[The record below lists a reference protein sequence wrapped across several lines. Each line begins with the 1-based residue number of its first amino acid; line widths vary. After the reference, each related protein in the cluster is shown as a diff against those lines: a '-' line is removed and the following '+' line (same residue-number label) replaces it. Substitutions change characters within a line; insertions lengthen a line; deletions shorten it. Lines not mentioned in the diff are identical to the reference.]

1 MACDPFLSILSKKVS
16 VIRTF
21 FSTPDDVLISDTH
34 VLITDTHVLITDTH
48 VLITDTH
55 VHITDIYLYRL

>member
-1 MACDPFLSILSKKVS
+1 MACDPFLSILSKKSIGYKNIS

-48 VLITDTH
+48 VLITD
-55 VHITDIYLYRL
+55 IYLYRL